1 MLPTSNIRLP
11 GGRSRRPYRGMAT
24 IRDKLGH
31 WSSADP
37 GHGGQDQ
44 FALTSERHL
53 NGSHSG
59 EPRSPGIGHE
69 TGPSALSTA
78 SPPHDRAS
86 REANR
91 VRDRRRRA
99 KPIPVVSRGGEG
111 GIGSV
116 LALRRRPD
124 RCLARRWGVG
134 RSQRM
139 AQFAANRCHTPGARS
154 PFFVPLLLDTLFNRY
169 RTPPAGVVLG
179 LWVDR
184 PPGAISGPPTNQG

>member
-139 AQFAANRCHTPGARS
+139 AQFAANRCHTPCRS
-154 PFFVPLLLDTLFNRY
+154 RRWEAGGPELTG
-169 RTPPAGVVLG
+169 RTGRAGGRIGRSLRR
-179 LWVDR
+179 R
-184 PPGAISGPPTNQG
+184 PGPSRTG